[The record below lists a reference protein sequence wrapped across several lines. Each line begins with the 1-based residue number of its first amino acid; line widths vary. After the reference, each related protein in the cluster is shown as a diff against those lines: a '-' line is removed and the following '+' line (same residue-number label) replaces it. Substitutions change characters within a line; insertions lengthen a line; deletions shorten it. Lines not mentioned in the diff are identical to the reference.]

1 MTRIASTPRPKGET
15 RPPAPTIADFGNQR
29 IVLRGVGKDVYA
41 LLDEAIGP
49 GQHVRL
55 ACDGEDLELMTTSDL
70 HEFFKV
76 LFGRF
81 VDVISIEFEIDQIAV
96 GEKTWKTK
104 RTDRGLQADL
114 SYYFEP
120 AKITMARKGFRRKSM
135 NPADYPS
142 APDLAIEID
151 SSRPQIDRP
160 SIYAALKAF
169 EIWRFDGVDVR
180 IEQLQPDGTYLAV
193 KRSRFLPVTA
203 EQIRRW
209 ILDDEASDGQA
220 WVRRLTQW
228 ARRLRRRK

>member
-1 MTRIASTPRPKGET
+1 MPRIASTPRQKAAT
-15 RPPAPTIADFGNQR
+15 RPPTPAIADFGNQR
-29 IVLRGVGKDVYA
+29 IVLSGVDKRVYA
-41 LLDEAIGP
+41 VLDEAIGP
-49 GQHVRL
+49 EQHIRL
-55 ACDGEDLELMTTSDL
+55 AYDGEDLELMTTSDL
-70 HEFFKV
+70 HEIFKV

-81 VDVISIEFEIDQIAV
+81 VDVISIELEIDQVAV
-96 GEKTWKTK
+96 GEKTWKTEK
-104 RTDRGLQADL
+104 TDRGLQADL

-135 NPADYPS
+135 DPADYPS
-142 APDLAIEID
+142 APDLAIEIE

-180 IEQLQPDGTYLAV
+180 IEQLQPDGSYLAV

-203 EQIRRW
+203 EQTRRW
-209 ILDDEASDGQA
+209 ILDDEASEGPA
-220 WVRRLTQW
+220 WVRRLTKW